1 MSFAL
6 KTRRIRGVVLVDM
19 VGRLSVGEPVLL
31 LRNTVRRLAEE
42 DGCQFVL
49 NLEAVS
55 YIDGCGLGELV
66 ATYTSLTN
74 KGCSMSLLNPT
85 ERTIDLLELSK
96 LSTVFDVFDGESR
109 AIEAQAGINDAVN
122 RQEALRLAS

>member
-1 MSFAL
+1 MSFSL

-31 LRNTVRRLAEE
+31 LRNTVRRLADENSRK
-42 DGCQFVL
+42 FVM
-49 NLEAVS
+49 NLEGVS
-55 YIDGCGLGELV
+55 YIDSYGLGELI
-66 ATYTSLTN
+66 ATYTLLRN

-85 ERTIDLLELSK
+85 ERTTNLLELTK